1 MSALSDPPG
10 TPGTLEVVAVAV
22 NLDLLTLS
30 LLRGVGTRAVHDL
43 LARAPVEAV
52 LGEPRAHADLLSAD
66 ALARLLSG
74 EARRA
79 AEAEQERAQRLGV
92 RILSSD
98 EPDYPAALRPLYAP
112 PIILYV
118 RGVLREDRDAVAI
131 VGSRAASVAGRVLA
145 RSLARDLAG
154 GSLTVVSG
162 LARGIDTVAHEG
174 ALDAHGRT
182 VAVLGSGLDRV
193 YPPENAAL
201 ARRIAE
207 GGAVVSEF
215 ALGTPP
221 DRGHFPRRNRVIAG
235 WSRAVVVVEAAAK
248 SGALSTARAAL
259 DEGREVMAVPGHPSD
274 PGAAGVNA
282 LIRDGAVL
290 VRDAHDVAAELG
302 LVLLTEGVPSGGDP
316 LLRLLPRGAAL
327 GLDALR
333 ERSGLETPAL
343 LARLTELE
351 LRNEVRRLPG
361 AMYARHP

>member
-1 MSALSDPPG
+1 MSALSGP
-10 TPGTLEVVAVAV
+10 EVVKVEVAEVAV

-43 LARAPVEAV
+43 LARAPLPAV
-52 LGEPRAHADLLSAD
+52 LGEPRAHADLLTETGV
-66 ALARLLSG
+66 ARVLSG
-74 EARRA
+74 DARRA
-79 AEAEQERAQRLGV
+79 AEGEIVRAHKLGL

-98 EPDYPAALRPLYAP
+98 EPDYPAALLPVYAP
-112 PIILYV
+112 PIILYL
-118 RGVLREDRDAVAI
+118 RGTLAPDTDAVAI
-131 VGSRAASVAGRVLA
+131 VGSRAASVPGRVLA
-145 RSLARDLAG
+145 RSLAHDLAAA
-154 GSLTVVSG
+154 SLTVVSG

-174 ALDAHGRT
+174 ALDAEGRT

-201 ARRIAE
+201 AQRIAE
-207 GGAVVSEF
+207 RGAVVSEF

-235 WSRAVVVVEAAAK
+235 WARAVVVVEAAAK

-274 PGAAGVNA
+274 PGAAGTNA

-290 VRDAHDVAAELG
+290 VRDAQDVAAELG
-302 LVLLTEGVPSGGDP
+302 LVLLTGGVPSGGDP

-351 LRNEVRRLPG
+351 LRREIRRLPG
-361 AMYARHP
+361 ALFVRQP

>member
-1 MSALSDPPG
+1 
-10 TPGTLEVVAVAV
+10 V

-30 LLRGVGTRAVHDL
+30 LLHGVGPRAVHDL
-43 LARAPVEAV
+43 LARAPLEAV
-52 LGEPRAHADLLSAD
+52 LGEPQAHADLLP
-66 ALARLLSG
+66 G
-74 EARRA
+74 EAVGRLVSGAARRS
-79 AEAEQERAQRLGV
+79 AEGEQAKAQRLGV

-98 EPDYPAALRPLYAP
+98 EPDYPAALLSLYAP

-118 RGVLREDRDAVAI
+118 RGLLAPDANAVAI
-131 VGSRAASVAGRVLA
+131 VGSRAASVPGRVLA
-145 RSLARDLAG
+145 RSIARGLAG
-154 GSLTVVSG
+154 AGLTIVSG
-162 LARGIDTVAHEG
+162 LARGIDSVAHEG
-174 ALDAHGRT
+174 ALDVQGRT

-201 ARRIAE
+201 ARRIE
-207 GGAVVSEF
+207 ERGAVVSEF
-215 ALGTPP
+215 ALGMPP

-235 WSRAVVVVEAAAK
+235 WSRAVVVVEAAQK

-290 VRDAHDVAAELG
+290 VRNADDVAAELG

-316 LLRLLPRGAAL
+316 LLRLLSQGAAL

-361 AMYARHP
+361 AMFVRP